1 MISFNL
7 ACRNVFPTK
16 TKILSDLKLIHM
28 ATIQQGW
35 VALDQHVETIGYLT
49 LDQHVEAIGYL
60 TLAQHMHVE
69 TIGYLPSAQHV
80 VTTE

>member
-1 MISFNL
+1 
-7 ACRNVFPTK
+7 
-16 TKILSDLKLIHM
+16 M

-60 TLAQHMHVE
+60 TLAYHTYPPRLVFN
-69 TIGYLPSAQHV
+69 YLWVGMINIISWLAWLGQDSSLSLG
-80 VTTE
+80 